1 MPRPPDKMLCCPQE
15 PAFARVILSGYEKAT
30 ASLAALLGA
39 PVALVVKLLSALWHR
54 T

>member
-1 MPRPPDKMLCCPQE
+1 MLHGPLE

-39 PVALVVKLLSALWHR
+39 PVALVVKLLSLFWR
-54 T
+54 RK

>member
-1 MPRPPDKMLCCPQE
+1 MLRTPDYMLHCLQE

-39 PVALVVKLLSALWHR
+39 PVALEVKLLSLFWR
-54 T
+54 RK